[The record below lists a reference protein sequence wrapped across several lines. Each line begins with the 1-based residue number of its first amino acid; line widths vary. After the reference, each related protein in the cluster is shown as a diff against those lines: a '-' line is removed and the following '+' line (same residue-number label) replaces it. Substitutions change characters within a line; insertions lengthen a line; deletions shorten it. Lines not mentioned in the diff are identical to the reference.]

1 MTRGL
6 KAILAGV
13 AVALASLLV
22 SLPATVAIADRFST
36 TVNPVA
42 SANDELAFRTTV
54 TDINVLPAL
63 LLAVAIFAATF
74 MWMGRR
80 EAR

>member
-13 AVALASLLV
+13 SAALASLLV
-22 SLPATVAIADRFST
+22 SLPATVAIAERFST
-36 TVNPVA
+36 TVNPVPP
-42 SANDELAFRTTV
+42 ANDALTFRATV
-54 TDINVLPAL
+54 TDVNLLPAL
-63 LLAVAIFAATF
+63 LLALAIFAATF

>member
-80 EAR
+80 EVR

>member
-63 LLAVAIFAATF
+63 LLALAIFAATF